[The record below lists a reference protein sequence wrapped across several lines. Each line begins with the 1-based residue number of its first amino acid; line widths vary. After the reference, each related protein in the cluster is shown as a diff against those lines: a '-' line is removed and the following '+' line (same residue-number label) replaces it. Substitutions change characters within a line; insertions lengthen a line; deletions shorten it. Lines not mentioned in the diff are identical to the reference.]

1 MNSIPSY
8 IPPLSVDRPLVRVIS
23 FVSYIRVVLYF
34 NTYVLPN
41 IRSANLR
48 TALFFKTIYIALS
61 TKNLKEYAK
70 KSSHRSKNVIK

>member
-1 MNSIPSY
+1 M
-8 IPPLSVDRPLVRVIS
+8 
-23 FVSYIRVVLYF
+23 
-34 NTYVLPN
+34 
-41 IRSANLR
+41 RSANLR